1 MSPNHSH
8 SLDAFAAEKLAGLE
22 AAALRRRLVVTA
34 RRRPSGAAAAS
45 SRSPATTISALPT
58 IRG

>member
-34 RRRPSGAAAAS
+34 RGAEAAAE
-45 SRSPATTISALPT
+45 
-58 IRG
+58 RGGRRLVSFSCNDYL